1 MAVSVFDSSLYS
13 GLYADEELT
22 RLFADSAELRAMLLF
37 EGALAQVQGDLGIIP
52 AEAAKTIHRAS
63 LEVQLDPAGLRAGT
77 AESGV
82 PVPALVAAFRKEI
95 GDNDAAAWVHWG
107 ATSQDVLDTALVL
120 RLRRVLEIW
129 DTRLERLIATLADL
143 AEAHAETPMA
153 ARTRHQNA
161 TPTTLGARIAT
172 WGMPLIRHR
181 ARLAELRPRLLVV
194 SLGGASGTLSAMEGR
209 GPEVAEK
216 LGAALNLGVQE
227 IPWHATRDAIAEL
240 AGLAALI
247 TGSLGKMGLDLLLL
261 MQTDLAELRA
271 GAGGGSS
278 TMPHKRNPVGA
289 EMLVQLGSAN
299 AHAVGALHQAMLH
312 AHERD
317 ASAWG
322 LEWLRLPEMLVT
334 TGRALL
340 GATDLT
346 RTLEVDAAAMA
357 AHLQAHQ
364 GVMFA
369 EACSFALAAHMPRP
383 EAQALVK
390 QACADALAQARPL
403 REVLAARIDAPVDWD
418 RVFDPAAQAGD
429 APRLARA
436 FSARVRTEM

>member
-1 MAVSVFDSSLYS
+1 MAVSVFDSAIWS

-22 RLFADSAELRAMLLF
+22 RLFGDSAELRAMLLF
-37 EGALAQVQGDLGIIP
+37 EGALAQVQGDLGMIP
-52 AEAAKTIHRAS
+52 AEAAQTIHRAS
-63 LEVQLDPAGLRAGT
+63 LEVQLDPAALRAGT
-77 AESGV
+77 ARAGV
-82 PVPALVAAFRKEI
+82 PVPALVDAFRKAI
-95 GDNDAAAWVHWG
+95 GDDAAAAWVHWG
-107 ATSQDVLDTALVL
+107 ATSQDVMDTALVL

-129 DTRLERLIATLADL
+129 DVRLAALLGVLGELAG
-143 AEAHAETPMA
+143 EHAETPMP

-161 TPTTLGARIAT
+161 TPTTLGARIAV

-181 ARLAELRPRLLVV
+181 ERLAELRPRLLVV

-209 GPEVAEK
+209 GAEVAEG
-216 LGAALNLGVQE
+216 LGAALNLGVPD
-227 IPWHATRDAIAEL
+227 IPWHASRDAIAEL

-247 TGSLGKMGLDLLLL
+247 SGSLGKLGLDLLLL
-261 MQTDLAELRA
+261 MQSDLAELRA

-289 EMLVQLGSAN
+289 EMLVQLASAN

-317 ASAWG
+317 AAAWG

-334 TGRALL
+334 TGRALT
-340 GATDLT
+340 GATDLAQ
-346 RTLEVDAAAMA
+346 TLEPDTAAMRT
-357 AHLQAHQ
+357 HLQAHQ

-390 QACADALAQARPL
+390 QACADALTQARHL
-403 REVLAARIDAPVDWD
+403 RDVLAERCEAPIDWD
-418 RVFDPAAQAGD
+418 RVFDPAAQAGE
-429 APRLARA
+429 APRHARA
-436 FSARVRTEM
+436 FAALV